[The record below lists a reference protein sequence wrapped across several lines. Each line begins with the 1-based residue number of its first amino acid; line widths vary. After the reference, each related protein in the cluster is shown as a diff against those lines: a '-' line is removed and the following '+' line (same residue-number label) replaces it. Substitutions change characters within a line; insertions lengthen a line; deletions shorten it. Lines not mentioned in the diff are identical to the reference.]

1 MELQFPVL
9 WQRQEPLMR
18 VSADVSVVIFV
29 WNGLQSIQRTISMQ
43 CQTIITPLTDIKQF
57 THRLGRRIT
66 AN

>member
-1 MELQFPVL
+1 
-9 WQRQEPLMR
+9 MR

-43 CQTIITPLTDIKQF
+43 CQTIITPLADIKQF

>member
-1 MELQFPVL
+1 MESHFPVL
-9 WQRQEPLMR
+9 WQRQETLMGNPQMY
-18 VSADVSVVIFV
+18 VDIFV
-29 WNGLQSIQRTISMQ
+29 RNDLQSIKRTISMQ